1 MPSTAAAFAILVL
14 ALLDCR
20 PVVARATSS
29 CPPPFGEVRDRFRQY
44 GGIAATA
51 PELLRSR
58 AVPLPALDTQ
68 LCVVEYL
75 VHTPAPDVVFVWAA
89 GAWAPIRYQL
99 NLVDEWVESLAAAVA
114 GLDDPGSREPIEV
127 ARALT
132 QVLIALEPYAV
143 VLSNRDSVPVD
154 REASDVYR
162 DALRHLGSAEQV
174 RQALLAPLGAAEPSP
189 PTFTAREGK
198 LVLEFWTWS
207 YFGGD
212 VGRWEIQLDPPVR
225 AVRHP
230 VATGV
235 GSWDLL
241 M

>member
-1 MPSTAAAFAILVL
+1 MSSRAAAISVL
-14 ALLDCR
+14 ALMLTDCGPAIAR
-20 PVVARATSS
+20 PTPS
-29 CPPPFGEVRDRFRQY
+29 CPPPFGDVRDRFGQD
-44 GGIAATA
+44 GGIAITA

-58 AVPLPALDTQ
+58 AVPLPALATQ

-99 NLVDEWVESLAAAVA
+99 NLVEEWVESLAAAVA
-114 GLDDPGSREPIEV
+114 GVDDPGNREPIEV

-132 QVLIALEPYAV
+132 QALIALEPYAV

-162 DALRHLGSAEQV
+162 DALRHLGSAEEV

-212 VGRWEIQLDPPVR
+212 VDRWEVQLDPPVN

-230 VATGV
+230 IATGV
-235 GSWDLL
+235 GSWDFL